1 MNGFDIP
8 ENYSGITAKKLFRN
22 MGTIT
27 EGSSV
32 RVAPC
37 GGDPAEQHTHEHD
50 HLYIVT
56 KGEITI
62 FLCEDSIV
70 LKEEEFFLVKGFIPH
85 SLWNHTYSETALI
98 DISVK

>member
-1 MNGFDIP
+1 MNEFDFS
-8 ENYSGITAKKLFRN
+8 EGCSGITAKKLFRN
-22 MGTIT
+22 MGSIT

-32 RVAPC
+32 RVAPF
-37 GGDPAEQHTHEHD
+37 GGDPAEQHTYEHD

-62 FLCEDSIV
+62 FLCEDSMI
-70 LKEEEFFLVKGFIPH
+70 LKEDEFFLVKGFIPH
-85 SLWNHTYSETALI
+85 SLWNHTYSETSLI